1 MTGISSHTR
10 KLTPVCLLQTEKI
23 AAAVISYVFKM
34 AFPASLFIMSA
45 ILSPQYLVFG
55 GQQINDVLVVVNNG

>member
-1 MTGISSHTR
+1 MTGISSHNN
-10 KLTPVCLLQTEKI
+10 KLIPVWILQTEKI
-23 AAAVISYVFKM
+23 TAAVISYVFRM

-55 GQQINDVLVVVNNG
+55 GQQINDVLVMVKNG